1 MLLRK
6 LVLGAL
12 VTVAAAGLVPATSDA
27 TSAATSEATNAP
39 DCAGLVRTY
48 QIPGAVT
55 HVEKAARVDATA
67 GDPAHCA
74 VEGYVEPAV
83 RFQLRLPLTTWSGRF
98 LQYGCDG
105 LCGLFPRWSFRTCGP
120 DGGDMAVA
128 VTNDGHVAKGDN
140 PFTLIMDGTW
150 AAHDQAARDDFF
162 YRAPHVVSVASKKI
176 IATFYGR
183 PPVHSYFS
191 GCSTGGREGLLLAQR
206 YPHDFDGIV
215 VGSPTH
221 IMGPIG
227 MYHAWLSKMNLR
239 ADGSPVLTAD
249 KLAPLHSAVLAAC
262 DGVDGLA
269 DGQIDDPRACRYDP
283 GALLCTGADGPD
295 CLTAA
300 QVAVVRRLYHGP
312 TDEHGRRLYPGWESR
327 GSELAWY
334 GVVMPDPQ
342 FGSFL
347 APRPDNYLKYVG
359 YPIGTPHSSLA
370 DIRFT
375 VPELRRLTPEG
386 VKGNAMNPDLTA
398 FRRAGG
404 KLIMWHGWDDQ
415 TVPAVGTL
423 DYYERVT
430 RQAGGSEATQ
440 QFARLFMVPTVYHC
454 AMDGYRLNTVDPFP
468 ALVDWVERGQAPR
481 HIVAEQRDTAGQVLR
496 SRPVFAYP
504 LLSVYDGTGSIDDA
518 SNFVP
523 APPRTRTIDRIDWAG
538 TDLYHR
544 PGPVAR

>member
-347 APRPDNYLKYVG
+347 APLPDNYLKYVG

-386 VKGNAMNPDLTA
+386 V
-398 FRRAGG
+398 
-404 KLIMWHGWDDQ
+404 
-415 TVPAVGTL
+415 
-423 DYYERVT
+423 
-430 RQAGGSEATQ
+430 
-440 QFARLFMVPTVYHC
+440 
-454 AMDGYRLNTVDPFP
+454 
-468 ALVDWVERGQAPR
+468 
-481 HIVAEQRDTAGQVLR
+481 
-496 SRPVFAYP
+496 
-504 LLSVYDGTGSIDDA
+504 
-518 SNFVP
+518 
-523 APPRTRTIDRIDWAG
+523 
-538 TDLYHR
+538 
-544 PGPVAR
+544 